1 MEDGG
6 QVGEVEADSKE
17 RVGEEKARKRYT
29 ENARKKIVDWSVKK
43 MS

>member
-1 MEDGG
+1 MENRG

-17 RVGEEKARKRYT
+17 RVGEKKARKRDT
-29 ENARKKIVDWSVKK
+29 ENARQKIVDWSVKK